1 MHERHAVGNEIRVSS
16 PEESLRRQLR
26 FSMFL
31 QGFAALLF
39 GGTFLLRAFTFGWDL
54 LTVMFAVLMLLA
66 VGALILTSRKTRQL
80 DR

>member
-1 MHERHAVGNEIRVSS
+1 MSS

-39 GGTFLLRAFTFGWDL
+39 GGAFLLRAFTLGWDFM
-54 LTVMFAVLMLLA
+54 TVLFAALMLLA

-80 DR
+80 GN